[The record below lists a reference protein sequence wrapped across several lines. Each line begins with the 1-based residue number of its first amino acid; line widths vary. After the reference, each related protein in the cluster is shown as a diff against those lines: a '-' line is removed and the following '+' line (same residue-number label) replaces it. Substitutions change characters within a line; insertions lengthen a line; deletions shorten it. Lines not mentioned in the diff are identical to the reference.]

1 MIDNFRQELFENNEQ
16 NTLEYRTS
24 PKFKEQNLYQTQT
37 MSIAAANKD
46 KVKLGSKFSM
56 HQPAIGKT

>member
-1 MIDNFRQELFENNEQ
+1 MN
-16 NTLEYRTS
+16 YRTS
-24 PKFKEQNLYQTQT
+24 PKFNEQSLYQTQT
-37 MSIAAANKD
+37 VSVPTVNKD

>member
-1 MIDNFRQELFENNEQ
+1 MIDNFRQDLLENNEQ
-16 NTLEYRTS
+16 NTMNYRTS
-24 PKFKEQNLYQTQT
+24 PKFNEQSLYQTQT
-37 MSIAAANKD
+37 VSVPTVNKD